1 MASRPRRVPLVIADV
16 MRGSGHFNLAQGLAQ
31 GTVGAAVGL
40 GASFSTALAGFV
52 ADSLG
57 SPAAFLLLAG
67 IAACGLALV
76 VAVMPETRDLPPK
89 AQLRGHASV

>member
-1 MASRPRRVPLVIADV
+1 VLVPLVIADV
-16 MRGSGHFNLAQGLAQ
+16 MRGSGHFNLAQG
-31 GTVGAAVGL
+31 TVGAAGGL

-67 IAACGLALV
+67 IAACGFALV
-76 VAVMPETRDLPPK
+76 VAVMPETRDLPAK
-89 AQLRGHASV
+89 AQPRRHASV